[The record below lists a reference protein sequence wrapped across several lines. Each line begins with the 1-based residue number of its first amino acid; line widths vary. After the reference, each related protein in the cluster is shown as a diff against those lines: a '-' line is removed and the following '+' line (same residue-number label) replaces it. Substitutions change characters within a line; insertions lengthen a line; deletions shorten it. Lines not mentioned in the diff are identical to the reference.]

1 MVLLLDCNGKCLRAL
16 ELSSGL
22 RSRIRGRYRTI
33 VSAALAAGAHKL
45 LLAHNHPSHSPMPS
59 AADFKLTRDLAQI
72 CAPLEIS
79 IIDHLI
85 IAGRQITSMR
95 KGNLL

>member
-1 MVLLLDCNGKCLRAL
+1 
-16 ELSSGL
+16 
-22 RSRIRGRYRTI
+22 
-33 VSAALAAGAHKL
+33 
-45 LLAHNHPSHSPMPS
+45 MPS
-59 AADFKLTRDLAQI
+59 AADFELTRDLAQI

-85 IAGRQITSMR
+85 IAGRQIASMR